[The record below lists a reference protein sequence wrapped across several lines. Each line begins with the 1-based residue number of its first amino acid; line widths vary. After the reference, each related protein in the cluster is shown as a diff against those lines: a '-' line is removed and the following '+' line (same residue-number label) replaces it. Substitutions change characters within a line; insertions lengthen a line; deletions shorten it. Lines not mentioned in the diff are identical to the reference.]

1 MGYIAGL
8 VLGLGIPLA
17 ATFIGL
23 DRDRAFYPVMTIVVA
38 SYYDLFAILGGSL
51 QALSLEAAVTMAFI
65 AAAITGFNISLWIVV
80 TALAAH
86 GLFDLVHA
94 RLIVDPGVP
103 VWWPAFCSTYDLV
116 AAAYL
121 ALLLRASRIAANPAR
136 RSADH
141 RLT

>member
-65 AAAITGFNISLWIVV
+65 AAAIAGFNISLWIVV
-80 TALAAH
+80 AALAAH

>member
-8 VLGLGIPLA
+8 VLGLGVPLA

-65 AAAITGFNISLWIVV
+65 AAAIAGFNISLWIVV
-80 TALAAH
+80 AALAAH

-103 VWWPAFCSTYDLV
+103 VWWPAFCSIYDLV

-121 ALLLRASRIAANPAR
+121 ALLLRASRIAANSAR